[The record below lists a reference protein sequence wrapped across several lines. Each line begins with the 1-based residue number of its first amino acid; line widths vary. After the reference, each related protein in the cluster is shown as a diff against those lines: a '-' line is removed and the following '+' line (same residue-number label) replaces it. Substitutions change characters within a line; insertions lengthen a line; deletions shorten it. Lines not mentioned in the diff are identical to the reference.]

1 MRTTHQYLEKYPI
14 STESEKLIV
23 GTIHPHDYNNFT
35 IPFFYGN
42 VTSLWN
48 ILSEAFPD
56 KLKKPLSL
64 EGIINFLSIKKI
76 SVSDT
81 IRKCDRQNPTS
92 LDKDLIPIDLN
103 ERIINDI
110 KKSKIKEI
118 LFTSGFGKNNAFK
131 LFYSDILGLKITQDI
146 KNKRETVLDEKIF
159 GRQIKLTVLYSPSGS
174 SNVGISKSK
183 LYTENKVKY
192 LSSKRPVYDFKVDYY
207 REIFNRK

>member
-81 IRKCDRQNPTS
+81 IKKCDRQNPTS

-118 LFTSGFGKNNAFK
+118 LFTSGFGKNNAFR
-131 LFYSDILGLKITQDI
+131 LFYTDILGLKITQEI
-146 KNKRETVLDEKIF
+146 KKNREIVVDEKMATNVPGIF
-159 GRQIKLTVLYSPSGS
+159 AAGDGTGGWYQVAKAVYQGAVAGS
-174 SNVGISKSK
+174 EAAKFLRESK
-183 LYTENKVKY
+183 
-192 LSSKRPVYDFKVDYY
+192 
-207 REIFNRK
+207 